1 MKRSILFV
9 LAAAALTPGC
19 NRGGERPSAPRLVA
33 DASGIQL
40 APDAPQWKYVQLST
54 AAEDVGLLPLPAPG
68 RIDIDEKQTSNV
80 NAPLAGRV
88 EEVLVRIGDV
98 VKKGDRLLSVR
109 SAAYADLARDLSAAK
124 AEVAVKERV
133 LARITDL
140 FQLRAVP
147 EKDVLAADAELK
159 LAQLA
164 LKAAISK
171 QDSLSVA
178 PSGDNLFW
186 VRAPRAGTV
195 VSLDATSGQDVAPGQ
210 ASLLRISD
218 LDEVLVLADLPEG
231 EVDDLEKGERIMVRT
246 PSGVG
251 EREATIDH
259 ISQVVDPQRRTV
271 QIRARIANADRLF
284 RPNAF
289 VEVAP
294 EPNPGARVIKVP
306 ETALVT
312 AGDRLVVFVARDAAR
327 LEPVPVTTGRRRDGL
342 VELRAGLK
350 PGTRYVSRGAILLLN
365 QLEIAN

>member
-1 MKRSILFV
+1 VKRSVLL
-9 LAAAALTPGC
+9 LAAIALATGC
-19 NRGGERPSAPRLVA
+19 SRRAEQSSAPGGIA
-33 DASGIQL
+33 DAKGIQL
-40 APDAPQWKYVQLST
+40 LPDAPQWKYVQLSV
-54 AAEDVGLLPLPAPG
+54 AEEDVGLPPLPAPG
-68 RIDIDEKQTSNV
+68 RIDIDEKRTSNV

-88 EEVLVRIGDV
+88 EEVLVRIGDA

-109 SAAYADLARDLSAAK
+109 SAAYADLARELSAAK

-133 LARITDL
+133 LDRINDL

-164 LKAAISK
+164 LKAAMSK

-195 VSLDATSGQDVAPGQ
+195 VGLEATSGQDVAPGQ
-210 ASLLRISD
+210 VSLVRISD

-231 EVDDLEKGERIMVRT
+231 EVDDLQKGERVMVRT
-246 PSGVG
+246 PSGST

-271 QIRARIANADRLF
+271 QIRARVDNVDRLF

-294 EPNPGARVIKVP
+294 EPNPAARVIKVP
-306 ETALVT
+306 EAALVT

-327 LEPVPVTTGRRRDGL
+327 LEPVPVTAGRRRDGV
-342 VELRAGLK
+342 VELRSGLQ
-350 PGTRYVSRGAILLLN
+350 PGTRFVSRGAILLLN